1 MSLTFTKLCE
11 SILLGYVGMSLL
23 ILPPERWRQE
33 DYESEVSLNYL
44 LRPGLKNEFPLV
56 STKEVF

>member
-11 SILLGYVGMSLL
+11 IILLGYVGMSLL

-44 LRPGLKNEFPLV
+44 LRPGLKFPLV